1 MGCQSV
7 SAHSW
12 GGTAFVLNEN
22 TQFRPPTG
30 PVARRSCGNR
40 FHPKA
45 ATSARGT
52 EGQDLQH
59 RLGSS
64 RLVRL
69 LQEWAQ
75 VDGELARHD
84 VAERL
89 GHWLS
94 AFDAVKLDGA
104 LQTIASYPSQTKLR
118 GQAVDAGAV
127 ARQVNQVK
135 ADLTALITAKVTPE
149 RPTLP
154 AAPRT
159 LLHTL
164 EEDDARTESKY
175 APHYQRYLGLQKQME
190 TAVGALRAQVRQM
203 LSKGSPAL
211 RQLVALDAVMEQMLG
226 PREQKLWASVPV
238 YLERRLEH
246 WRQHHQQAITG
257 QGGDDD
263 PIRWRQAGGWIA
275 AFEHDM
281 RDMMLAE
288 LQQRLQPV
296 VGLMEAAQNAT
307 DGPSPQAAPLE
318 QTEHSENSESQ

>member
-1 MGCQSV
+1 M
-7 SAHSW
+7 
-12 GGTAFVLNEN
+12 
-22 TQFRPPTG
+22 
-30 PVARRSCGNR
+30 
-40 FHPKA
+40 
-45 ATSARGT
+45 

-75 VDGELARHD
+75 VEGESARHD

-104 LQTIASYPSQTKLR
+104 LQTIASYPAQTKLR
-118 GQAVDAGAV
+118 GQAVDASAV
-127 ARQVNQVK
+127 AQRVK
-135 ADLTALITAKVTPE
+135 QIKAELTALITSKVTPP
-149 RPTLP
+149 RPPLP
-154 AAPRT
+154 ASPRT

-164 EEDDARTESKY
+164 EEDDARAESKY
-175 APHYQRYLGLQKQME
+175 APHYQRYQSLQKQME

-246 WRQHHQQAITG
+246 WRQHHERTVAG
-257 QGGDDD
+257 QGGSDD
-263 PIRWRQAGGWIA
+263 PIRWRQAGGWLA

-288 LQQRLQPV
+288 LHQRLQPV
-296 VGLMEAAQNAT
+296 LGLVEAAQNA
-307 DGPSPQAAPLE
+307 GHAPDQQE
-318 QTEHSENSESQ
+318 VPAHPEHSENSESQ